1 MLKAG
6 VFKSSTLIGE
16 GTINLLDLNETK
28 CILGDK
34 QKKTAILY
42 FKISLIWYNIN
53 DYDFIIVFI

>member
-42 FKISLIWYNIN
+42 FKISLI
-53 DYDFIIVFI
+53 